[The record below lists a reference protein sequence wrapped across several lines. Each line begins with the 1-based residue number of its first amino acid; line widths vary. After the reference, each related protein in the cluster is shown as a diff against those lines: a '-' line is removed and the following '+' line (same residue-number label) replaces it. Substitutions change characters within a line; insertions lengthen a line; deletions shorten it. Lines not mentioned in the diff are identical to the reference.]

1 MNRSGAPLVC
11 ILVDAF
17 RHDYLDA
24 RRTPVLSAVA
34 AEGTAVPLH
43 PILGYSDSIRATIF
57 TGTYPDESGYWM
69 EYCYRPDESPFK
81 PASRFAAIDAFPSD
95 LAQRLLKFGLSKAVM
110 PRVARRRGY
119 ETLHLR
125 HFPFR
130 AMPFLDYTLREP
142 MMAPHALGVPTIFDR
157 LTAAGMNWS
166 YISSAERNRTELLR
180 AVENVTPDTDLLFV
194 YLHQVDMASHLWG
207 IESPRFWKAVQR
219 TDALTGEVLSRA
231 RARIGEHNTLIFSDH
246 GMSQIRN
253 WVAIPELLRH
263 RDFGSRFCC
272 ALDATMVRLWYFDS
286 DETLRDELRAL
297 VSGRFPG
304 RFLGEQDLI
313 DLHVHFSDRRYGDEM
328 FLIEPGTVVHPNFH
342 SYLRP
347 KAMHAYH
354 PDEPEQ
360 QGILV
365 ASAGPARRL
374 GSNADMIDIAPLI
387 GRLCN
392 LPEPIRSSES

>member
-1 MNRSGAPLVC
+1 MTRATQPLVC
-11 ILVDAF
+11 VLVDAF
-17 RHDYLDA
+17 RHDYLDPQ
-24 RRTPVLSAVA
+24 RTPVLSAIA
-34 AEGTAVPLH
+34 AEGSAVPLR

-81 PASRFAAIDAFPSD
+81 PAARFAAVDAFPSD
-95 LAQRLLKFGLSKAVM
+95 LAQRVLKFGLSKVLM

-119 ETLHLR
+119 ESLHLR

-130 AMPFLDYTLREP
+130 AMPFLDYTLHES
-142 MMAPHALGVPTIFDR
+142 MTAPGALGVPTIFDR
-157 LTAAGMNWS
+157 VTAAGMNWA
-166 YISSAERNRTELLR
+166 YFSSSELRRTSLLR
-180 AVENVTPDTDLLFV
+180 AGENLPADTDLVFV

-207 IESPRFWKAVQR
+207 IESPRFRKAVHA
-219 TDALTGEVLSRA
+219 TDALTGEVLARTRA
-231 RARIGEHNTLIFSDH
+231 RLGEHNTLIFSDH
-246 GMSQIRN
+246 GMSQIRD

-263 RDFGSRFCC
+263 RDFGTRFCA

-286 DETLRDELRAL
+286 DTALRDELRAL
-297 VSGRFPG
+297 VASRFPG
-304 RFLGEQDLI
+304 HFLTPTELV
-313 DLHVHFSDRRYGDEM
+313 DLHVDFADRRYGDEI
-328 FLIEPGTVVHPNFH
+328 FLIAPGTVVHPNFH

-365 ASAGPARRL
+365 TSEGASHLVGEK
-374 GSNADMIDIAPLI
+374 ADMIDIAPLI
-387 GRLCN
+387 GRLCS
-392 LPEPIRSSES
+392 LPEPISTLDS